1 MANLLDD
8 LIYVTL
14 EDVRES
20 SRILANNAKPTD
32 SVLTQL
38 ITESQWIIDTYIG
51 SYGTKEVETQTFIFP
66 TEDD

>member
-20 SRILANNAKPTD
+20 SRILSSNAKPTD
-32 SVLTQL
+32 LVLTQL

-51 SYGTKEVETQTFIFP
+51 SYGTKEVETQKFIFP